1 MKTITNLNIN
11 QLNIRT
17 ISELAVVKYD
27 DKKCLSVKLSSED
40 FKRLKNI
47 AFFNE
52 TAMSE
57 IVRSF
62 LEQFLEQYHKE
73 NVIDGE
79 PGCQD

>member
-11 QLNIRT
+11 QLSVRT
-17 ISELAVVKYD
+17 IGELATAKYD
-27 DKKCLSVKLSSED
+27 DKKILSVKLDNDD
-40 FKRLKNI
+40 FKKLKSI

-57 IVRSF
+57 IVRAF

-79 PGCQD
+79 PESQD